1 MCLQNAHELYPKHNL
16 CEWSKAHNI
25 PFLFGTTT
33 YNKYMLTATRHT
45 TKPTG
50 DSAPERVL
58 KKQKLW
64 CPQFSPLER
73 RGSWL
78 GEQSLVTTMYCNY
91 NQITCAV
98 ATRAMSEA
106 VGCWICY
113 WKEDTDENSL
123 HQYTTP
129 IPVHNSQSHITFRS
143 VALTNSVEGA
153 HRHCTNASISDVGA
167 VHESHP
173 VL

>member
-1 MCLQNAHELYPKHNL
+1 MMPSIQ
-16 CEWSKAHNI
+16 
-25 PFLFGTTT
+25 PFREEGFLAWGT
-33 YNKYMLTATRHT
+33 
-45 TKPTG
+45 
-50 DSAPERVL
+50 
-58 KKQKLW
+58 
-64 CPQFSPLER
+64 
-73 RGSWL
+73 
-78 GEQSLVTTMYCNY
+78 SLVIAMYCNY

-143 VALTNSVEGA
+143 VALTNSVEGGA

>member
-1 MCLQNAHELYPKHNL
+1 
-16 CEWSKAHNI
+16 
-25 PFLFGTTT
+25 
-33 YNKYMLTATRHT
+33 MLTATRHT

-58 KKQKLW
+58 KKTEVMMPSIQPFREEGFLAW
-64 CPQFSPLER
+64 
-73 RGSWL
+73 GIA
-78 GEQSLVTTMYCNY
+78 MYCNY

-129 IPVHNSQSHITFRS
+129 IPVHNSQSHITYLE
-143 VALTNSVEGA
+143 VLHSVEGGA
-153 HRHCTNASISDVGA
+153 HTHVGTAQMHQYLMLVLYMSPTQYYSDTA
-167 VHESHP
+167 
-173 VL
+173 L